1 MPNGVI
7 DPAGFEAKYQDNID
21 PWNYRTSPFEAW
33 KRRLLLH
40 ACGNRTFGRGL
51 ELACGTGEISR
62 ALAPKCLHLVAQD
75 SSRTAITAARA
86 HGARDP
92 HRIDY
97 RVGVLPDDM
106 PRGPF
111 DLIVASEILYYL
123 RPKDMRGTLSR
134 MISGTAPGGRIVL
147 LHHLLPFGDAAI
159 LPRRAQACAVASLHR
174 RMKLV
179 SLTNAG
185 RFQVAAFVSPLPGER
200 AFPSRRRA
208 FLSAQALRHPA
219 GTNGDR

>member
-40 ACGNRTFGRGL
+40 ACGSRTFGRGL

-75 SSRTAITAARA
+75 SSGTAIAAARA
-86 HGARDP
+86 HGVRGP

-123 RPKDMRGTLSR
+123 PPEDLRRTLSR
-134 MISGTAPGGRIVL
+134 MISETAPGGRVVI
-147 LHHLLPFGDAAI
+147 LHHVVTFSDAAI
-159 LPRRAQACAVASLHR
+159 VPRRAQAFAVASLR
-174 RMKLV
+174 RLMKLV

-185 RFQVAAFVSPLPGER
+185 RFQVAAFVSPLPGGER
-200 AFPSRRRA
+200 SLP
-208 FLSAQALRHPA
+208 
-219 GTNGDR
+219 